1 MITLEQLN
9 KKRIL
14 AVSDIHGQCDKF
26 TTLLD
31 KVEYNPVEDQLIIL
45 GDLVDRGKQN
55 FDTLRMA
62 AYLQSEGAIIIKGN
76 HDELCEGTI
85 VELLNDKTGILTEHH
100 VQCGGLNTFNELKT
114 LSKKELI
121 QLYCFLHNL
130 PLYYEIDN
138 YIFVHA
144 GVNSNLPLE
153 LNNSKTFLWARNEF
167 IYTPAYEGKTVVF
180 GHTVTYT
187 IPHLIPEDGKIYW
200 KDINVWFDDINNGD
214 KIGIDCGGVFGGK
227 QVCLELPSKK
237 VFYV

>member
-1 MITLEQLN
+1 MITLEQLG

-14 AVSDIHGQCDKF
+14 AVSDIHGQCDRF
-26 TTLLD
+26 STLLD
-31 KVEYNPVEDQLIIL
+31 TIKYNPVEDQLIIL
-45 GDLVDRGKQN
+45 GDLVDRGEQN
-55 FDTLRMA
+55 FDTLCMA

-85 VELLNDKTGILTEHH
+85 VELLNDKTGILTENH
-100 VQCGGLNTFNELKT
+100 VECGGPNTFNELKT

-144 GVNSNLPLE
+144 GVNGNLPLE
-153 LNNSKTFLWARNEF
+153 LNSSKTFLWARNEF
-167 IYTPAYEGKTVVF
+167 IYTPAYDDKIVVF

-187 IPHLIPEDGKIYW
+187 LPHLTPENGKIYW

-227 QVCLELPSKK
+227 QACLELPSKK